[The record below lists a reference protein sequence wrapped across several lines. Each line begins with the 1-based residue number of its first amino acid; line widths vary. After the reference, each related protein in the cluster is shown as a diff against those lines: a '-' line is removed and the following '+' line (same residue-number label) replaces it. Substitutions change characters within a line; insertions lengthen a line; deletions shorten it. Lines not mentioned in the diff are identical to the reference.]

1 MNISKN
7 IYTAKTKKT
16 IMSRKSKGISY
27 ERELIHMF
35 WKTGEWA
42 AIRIAGSG
50 NTQYPSADI
59 IAGNAAR
66 KLAIECKSSKSD
78 SMYIQKENIVVF
90 REFAK
95 KFGAEPWIAVR
106 FNKTPWH
113 FISMENL
120 QQTENNIVITIENI
134 RYKGLLFE
142 ELLGT
147 FTFSSM
153 DMSS

>member
-1 MNISKN
+1 
-7 IYTAKTKKT
+7 
-16 IMSRKSKGISY
+16 MSRKSKGISY

-50 NTQYPSADI
+50 STQYPSADI
-59 IAGNAAR
+59 IAGNPAR
-66 KLAIECKSSKSD
+66 KLAIECKSSKSEAV
-78 SMYIQKENIVVF
+78 YIQKEEISAF
-90 REFAK
+90 QEFAK
-95 KFGAEPWIAVR
+95 KFGAEPWVAIR

-120 QQTENNIVITIENI
+120 QQTENSVVITTANI
-134 RYKGLLFE
+134 KYKGLLFE

-153 DMSS
+153 DTSS